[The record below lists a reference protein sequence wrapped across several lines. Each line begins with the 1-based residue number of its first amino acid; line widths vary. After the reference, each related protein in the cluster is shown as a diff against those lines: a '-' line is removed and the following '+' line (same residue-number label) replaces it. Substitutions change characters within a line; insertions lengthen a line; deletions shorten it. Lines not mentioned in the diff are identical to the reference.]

1 MKRRPIQDRI
11 TFHVSRGHYSK
22 AIAICHSVLK
32 NHPEDLSIRTTLGEL
47 YYHLRNYEQ
56 AGRYWYLLE
65 HKTPDQQKACEI
77 FSSSINNDPQAMLR
91 QIKYQADIHAIKDV
105 YAKTLMESL
114 SQECEVKYHS
124 HFSYEMVNSKY
135 LFREVKLPTHPDYQP
150 PVTPMS
156 KLKSVIEVVT
166 IFLVL
171 ALLVA
176 VILAGLKTVGEMI
189 WAFLQNLF

>member
-1 MKRRPIQDRI
+1 
-11 TFHVSRGHYSK
+11 
-22 AIAICHSVLK
+22 
-32 NHPEDLSIRTTLGEL
+32 
-47 YYHLRNYEQ
+47 
-56 AGRYWYLLE
+56 
-65 HKTPDQQKACEI
+65 
-77 FSSSINNDPQAMLR
+77 MLR

-150 PVTPMS
+150 TVTPMS